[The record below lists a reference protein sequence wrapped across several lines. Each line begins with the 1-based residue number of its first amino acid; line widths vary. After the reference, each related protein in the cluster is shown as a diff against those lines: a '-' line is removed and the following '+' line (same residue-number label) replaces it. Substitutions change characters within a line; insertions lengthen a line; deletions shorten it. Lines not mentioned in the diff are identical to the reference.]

1 MTWNAAVYGLERIGI
16 ASRGM
21 GWTCDS
27 CGMHSTY
34 TGWKAP
40 PHAPRGWGSAVR
52 EMGEHGLVLRHWHV
66 CGRCIVKALE
76 ESQPLTQQEK

>member
-1 MTWNAAVYGLERIGI
+1 MTWNAAVYGFDRFGI
-16 ASRGM
+16 ASHGM

-27 CGMHSTY
+27 CGMRSTY

-40 PHAPRGWGSAVR
+40 PHAPRGWGSAGR
-52 EMGEHGLVLRHWHV
+52 WHV

-76 ESQPLTQQEK
+76 ESQP